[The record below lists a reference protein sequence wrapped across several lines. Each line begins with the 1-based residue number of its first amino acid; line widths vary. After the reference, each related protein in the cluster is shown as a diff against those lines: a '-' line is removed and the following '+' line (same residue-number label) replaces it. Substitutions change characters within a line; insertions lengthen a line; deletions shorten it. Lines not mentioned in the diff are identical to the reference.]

1 MDQKISLNTVLKL
14 KSGIVLKNRIIK
26 SAMSENMSPTH
37 DPEDAF
43 ACAYSEWAA
52 GGMALNITGNVM
64 VDRDHLGELHNV
76 ILDKNTTKIDLF
88 KKWAIAGKR
97 NNTALYMQI
106 NHPGKQT
113 PKFLTPLPVAP
124 SAIAFPSPMNKLFNK
139 PRALSTNEIKD
150 VIKMFA
156 TTAKLAK
163 DAGFDGVQIH
173 GAHGYLVS
181 QFLSPKHN
189 QRSDEWGGSI
199 ENRMRFLLD
208 ICSEIKKTVGDD
220 FGVAVKLNSA
230 DFQKGGFTEEESMQV
245 VSTLDKLELDFIEIS
260 GGTYEVSAMMGKRV
274 KKRTNQKEST
284 LKREAYF
291 IEYARKISGSIKTPL
306 MLTGGFREK
315 SALESAVESGL
326 VDLVGMGR
334 PFAVYPNL
342 ANDLLENNE
351 WSIDITPKKLGIRS
365 LDAMVPLEISW
376 YTQQIH
382 RLGRGLETKP
392 GKNVWISLFQTIGE
406 MGLDSIRK
414 VRS

>member
-1 MDQKISLNTVLKL
+1 MENKISLSTTLKL
-14 KSGIVLKNRIIK
+14 KSGVVLKNRIVK
-26 SAMSENMSPTH
+26 SAMSENMAPTH
-37 DPEDAF
+37 NPESVF
-43 ACAYSEWAA
+43 SCAYSEWAS

-76 ILDKNTTKIDLF
+76 ILDKNTKKIGLF
-88 KKWAIAGKR
+88 KDWAIAGKR

-124 SAIAFPSPMNKLFNK
+124 SAISFPSPMNKLFSK
-139 PRALSTNEIKD
+139 PRALSANEIKD
-150 VIKMFA
+150 VINMFA

-163 DAGFDGVQIH
+163 DAGFDGVQVH

-199 ENRMRFLLD
+199 ENRMRFLLE
-208 ICSEIKKTVGDD
+208 ICSEIKKAVGDD
-220 FGVAVKLNSA
+220 FGISVKLNSA

-245 VSTLDKLELDFIEIS
+245 VSTLDKLGLDFIEIS
-260 GGTYEVSAMMGKRV
+260 GGTYEVSAMMGKSV
-274 KKRTNQKEST
+274 GKKKNQKEST

-315 SALESAVESGL
+315 STLESAVESGL

-342 ANDLLENNE
+342 ANDLLESDE
-351 WSIDITPKKLGIRS
+351 WSIDITPKKLGVKTM
-365 LDAMVPLEISW
+365 DAMIPLEITW

-382 RLGRGLETKP
+382 RLGKGLGTKP
-392 GKNVWISLFQTIGE
+392 KKNVWVSVIQTIAE
-406 MGLDSIRK
+406 MGLDSIKK